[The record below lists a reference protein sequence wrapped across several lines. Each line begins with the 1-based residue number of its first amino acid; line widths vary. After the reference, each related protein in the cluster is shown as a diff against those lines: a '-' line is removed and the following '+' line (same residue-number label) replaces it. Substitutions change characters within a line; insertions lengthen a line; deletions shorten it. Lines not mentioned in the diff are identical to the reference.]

1 MDISKLSENIKNY
14 KIIGFGECAHWVS
27 IINKYRIDLFKKLHM
42 KYNWKF
48 FFYEGNIY
56 RTCIIDSYINGL
68 ITNINSIYM
77 YLPHPF
83 RDNHNIKFIE
93 WCKNRNKNL
102 SINNRIHIFGW
113 DCQPLF
119 KNKYIINKNKQISN
133 LKKNIKTF
141 FPSLNLNK
149 INKYYEEI
157 DKISYD
163 DPKYSNIRDR
173 NSYNIIKEFI
183 SILPDSNKLYL
194 IGHNVHLNI
203 KKYDYSE
210 GHKII
215 RLGYYL
221 NKYYNYLSIGSDILS
236 GKVVCNI
243 EKNYNW
249 NGEKIIKRLETQKN
263 NITIIK
269 PSNKTKH
276 LFCSE
281 MTDQKLLNSKNSH
294 HLIIRFIKDKPWTHN
309 LKTQNELRFV

>member
-1 MDISKLSENIKNY
+1 MNISKLSENVKNY

-42 KYNWKF
+42 KYNWKL
-48 FFYEGNIY
+48 FFYEADIY
-56 RTCIIDSYINGL
+56 IASIIDSYINGL

-77 YLPHPF
+77 CIPHPF
-83 RDNHNIKFIE
+83 RDNYNITFIE

-102 SINNRIHIFGW
+102 SINNRIHIYGW

-119 KNKYIINKNKQISN
+119 KNKCISKNKQISN
-133 LKKNIKTF
+133 LKKNITTF

-149 INKYYEEI
+149 INKYYDEI
-157 DKISYD
+157 EKIPYNS
-163 DPKYSNIRDR
+163 PKYGNTRDR
-173 NSYNIIKEFI
+173 NSYYIIKEFI
-183 SILPDSNKLYL
+183 SILPNSDKLYL
-194 IGHNVHLNI
+194 IGHNLHLHI

-210 GHKII
+210 GNKVI

-221 NKYYNYLSIGSDILS
+221 DKYYKYLSIGSDILS
-236 GKVVCNI
+236 GKVICNI
-243 EKNYNW
+243 EKNFNW
-249 NGEKIIKRLETQKN
+249 NGKKIIKRLEKQKN
-263 NITIIK
+263 NIKIIK

-281 MTDQKLLNSKNSH
+281 MTDQKLLNSKNRH

-309 LKTQNELRFV
+309 LQTLKELRFQ